1 MEVTCVCV
9 RLDGEMPDGVKVV
22 NDSLTFLRPLQRND
36 SGVYR
41 CEVGNNIGLRT
52 RDLRIRIQGE
62 TEFRTKT
69 APCSACQHP
78 VMHCIWLQSKGYHT
92 QT

>member
-1 MEVTCVCV
+1 MEVIVCVCVSVHV

-62 TEFRTKT
+62 PEFRKKKLH
-69 APCSACQHP
+69 ALRVS
-78 VMHCIWLQSKGYHT
+78 IL
-92 QT
+92 